1 MNLIINLDHEDW
13 ILNDKNKTLAEYGV
27 GELGLHLY
35 LCNKRFTLYAN
46 YDCCCSRLVVTVN
59 ETELSL
65 FNRELYEAFKEHPD
79 VSV

>member
-35 LCNKRFTLYAN
+35 LCNKRITLYAN